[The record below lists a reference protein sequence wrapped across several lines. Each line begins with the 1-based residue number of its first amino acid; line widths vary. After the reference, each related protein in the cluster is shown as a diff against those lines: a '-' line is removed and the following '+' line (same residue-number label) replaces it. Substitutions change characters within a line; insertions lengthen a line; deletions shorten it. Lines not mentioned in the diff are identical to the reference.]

1 MVCVYRKDGGMEGK
15 PIVLIVGESGSGKST
30 ICNYLSETYGL
41 KELKSYTTRPK
52 RNENDTS
59 HTFVSQTEFN
69 TVAKDA
75 VAYTRFDGYEYCA
88 SVQQVDESDLY
99 VIDMDG
105 VRTLLE
111 CYKGKRVPYVVYIKT
126 DGLDRVEN
134 MIRRGD
140 NWSDAMRRVEHDKA
154 AFKDVNDY
162 AMYAYE
168 NRIDDYKSVKKIGD
182 SIYNEF
188 FKTNKEKE

>member
-1 MVCVYRKDGGMEGK
+1 MEGK

-59 HTFVSQTEFN
+59 HTFVSQTKFN
-69 TVAKDA
+69 IVSRDA
-75 VAYTRFDGYEYCA
+75 VAYTMFDNHEYCA
-88 SVQQVDESDLY
+88 TVQQVDESDLY

-105 VRTLLE
+105 VRTLLKYYE
-111 CYKGKRVPYVVYIKT
+111 GKRVPYVVYIKA

-140 NWSDAMRRVEHDKA
+140 SWADAIRRVECDKA

-162 AMYAYE
+162 AMYVYE
-168 NRIDDYKSVKKIGD
+168 NRIDNHESVKKIGD

-188 FKTNKEKE
+188 FKMNKEKE

>member
-1 MVCVYRKDGGMEGK
+1 MEGK

-69 TVAKDA
+69 AVAKDA
-75 VAYTRFDGYEYCA
+75 VAYTRFDKYEYCA
-88 SVQQVDESDLY
+88 SVQQGDESDLY

-105 VRTLLE
+105 VKTLLK
-111 CYKGKRVPYVVYIKT
+111 CYKGKRIPYVVYIKA

-154 AFKDVNDY
+154 A
-162 AMYAYE
+162 
-168 NRIDDYKSVKKIGD
+168 
-182 SIYNEF
+182 
-188 FKTNKEKE
+188 

>member
-1 MVCVYRKDGGMEGK
+1 MVYVYRKDDGMEGK

-41 KELKSYTTRPK
+41 KELKSYTTRLK

-59 HTFVSQTEFN
+59 HTFVSQTKFN
-69 TVAKDA
+69 IVSKDA
-75 VAYTRFDGYEYCA
+75 VAYTMFDNHEYCA
-88 SVQQVDESDLY
+88 TVQQVDESDLY

-105 VRTLLE
+105 VRTLLKY
-111 CYKGKRVPYVVYIKT
+111 YKGKRVPYVVYIKA
-126 DGLDRVEN
+126 DGLDRIEN

-140 NWSDAMRRVEHDKA
+140 SWADAMRRVEYDKA

-168 NRIDDYKSVKKIGD
+168 NRIDNHESVKKIGD